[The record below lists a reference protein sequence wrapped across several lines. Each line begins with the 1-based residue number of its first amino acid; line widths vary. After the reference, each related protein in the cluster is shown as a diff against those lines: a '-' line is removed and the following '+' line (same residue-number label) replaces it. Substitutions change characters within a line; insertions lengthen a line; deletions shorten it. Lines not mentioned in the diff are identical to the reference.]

1 MKALSLH
8 PWQVTPGQA
17 QRIQRE
23 LASRVSTRNELGV
36 IRRVAGAD
44 IAVGRVGG
52 QAKVA
57 VVVLSYPEMELLE
70 QRMVERQLAFPYIPG
85 LLSFRETPA
94 ILEAFEKVRET
105 PDLLLVDGQGLAHPR
120 RFGIACHLGIL
131 LDIPT
136 IGCAK
141 SRLVGEHDQLGNA
154 PGSQAEVIDKGQVV
168 AMALRSRAGSKPIYV
183 SVGHKMNLSTAVRLV
198 LECVR
203 GRRLP
208 EPTRLADRAAAGPTR
223 DIEPDSDAVNGRVP
237 VA

>member
-44 IAVGRVGG
+44 IAVGRAGG
-52 QAKVA
+52 RARVA
-57 VVVLSYPEMELLE
+57 VVILSYPEMELLE
-70 QRMVERQLAFPYIPG
+70 QRMGERQLAFPYIPG

-94 ILEAFEKVRET
+94 ILEAFEKVQET

-120 RFGIACHLGIL
+120 RFGIACHLGLL

-154 PGSQAEVIDKGQVV
+154 SGSQAEVIDKGQVV
-168 AMALRSRAGSKPIYV
+168 AMALRSRAGSTPIYV
-183 SVGHKMNLSTAVRLV
+183 SVGHKVDLSTAVRLV
-198 LECVR
+198 IKCVR

-208 EPTRLADRAAAGPTR
+208 EPTRLADKAAAGPTR
-223 DIEPDSDAVNGRVP
+223 DIEPDSDAVNGGVP

>member
-1 MKALSLH
+1 MKAFSLH
-8 PWQVTPGQA
+8 PWHVTPEQA
-17 QRIQRE
+17 QKIQRE
-23 LASRVSTRNELGV
+23 LASRVSTRNELGE

-44 IAVGRVGG
+44 IAVGRAGG
-52 QAKVA
+52 WARVA
-57 VVVLSYPEMELLE
+57 VVILSYPEMELLE

-85 LLSFRETPA
+85 LLSFREAPA

-120 RFGIACHLGIL
+120 RFGIACHLGLL

-168 AMALRSRAGSKPIYV
+168 AMALRTREGSKPIYV
-183 SVGHKMNLSTAVRLV
+183 SVGHKMDLSTAVRLV
-198 LECVR
+198 MKCVR

-208 EPTRLADRAAAGPTR
+208 EPTRLADKAAAGLAR
-223 DIEPDSDAVNGRVP
+223 DMEPVGDAVNGR
-237 VA
+237 